1 MQDKTV
7 PNNDNDDE
15 LTVKDLIRQVGSTIK
30 YVKSKWLLILT
41 FAILCSLLGLAY
53 AFIKKPSYTAVSTFV
68 LEEGNKGGALS
79 QYSGLA
85 SLAGIDIGGGG
96 GGGGIFQGDNIL
108 ELYKSRVM
116 IEKTLLSPV
125 VINSKKQLLI
135 YRYIDFNKL
144 RDKWHD
150 NPALASVTFDGD
162 PAHFSRLQDSI
173 VSGLVETFNN
183 KLLSV
188 TKLDKKLSII
198 RVDVTATDELFARE
212 FNTKLVET
220 VNDFYTQTKTK
231 KSAQNI
237 QVLQRQADSV
247 KRVLGYSISSV
258 AYAVDAA
265 PNANPAMSTLK
276 VPSQKKQVDVQ
287 ASGAIYGEI
296 VKNLELSKISLR
308 QETPLI
314 QVIDQPVLPLPMSK
328 LGKVKG
334 AVIGFAVGMFVC
346 IAWLLFKKIAASI
359 MA

>member
-7 PNNDNDDE
+7 PNNGNDDE
-15 LTVKDLIRQVGSTIK
+15 LTIKDLIGKVSSAVK
-30 YVKSKWLLILT
+30 YVKSKWLIILT
-41 FAILCSLLGLAY
+41 FATFCSLLGIAY
-53 AFIKKPSYTAVSTFV
+53 AFIKKTSYTAVSTFV
-68 LEEGNKGGALS
+68 LDEGSKGGGLS

-85 SLAGIDIGGGG
+85 SLAGIDIGGG

-116 IEKTLLSPV
+116 IEKTLLSPL
-125 VINSKKQLLI
+125 VIDGKKQLLI

-144 RDKWHD
+144 REKWRD
-150 NPALASVTFDGD
+150 NPTLASVSFDGD
-162 PAHFSRLQDSI
+162 PTHFSRLQDSI
-173 VSGLVETFNN
+173 VSDLVETFNR

-188 TKLDKKLSII
+188 NKLDKKLSII

-258 AYAVDAA
+258 ASAVDAA

-276 VPSQKKQVDVQ
+276 VPSQKRQVDVQ

-328 LGKVKG
+328 LGKAKG
-334 AVIGFAVGMFVC
+334 AVIGFAAGMFIC
-346 IAWLLFKKIAASI
+346 IAWLLFKKIAANI